1 MTKQP
6 AIEAVPLI
14 GIDRGE
20 RQRGTEANLR
30 RESVDITSRMAKRT
44 KPGTKTKQLAAPVA
58 TEMDGRSL
66 SEMAYQ
72 AILEGL
78 FTRKVPAGAYLSQN
92 DLVQMLGVPVQPL
105 RDALRIL
112 ETEGVLTIH
121 PRAGIEF
128 LKPDL
133 ELARSTY
140 QFRTM
145 IERTAARTYAESADP
160 TAIAKLLKDHENL
173 IKQVTN
179 KGLEPE
185 NLSQLEALEGR
196 LHGEMVA
203 SLRNPLIETAARRLK
218 NYLILIKLDRRITAP
233 LALRTLREHVEILEA
248 CVRRDADQ
256 AEAALV
262 RHFQSALQRIFG
274 MS

>member
-1 MTKQP
+1 
-6 AIEAVPLI
+6 
-14 GIDRGE
+14 
-20 RQRGTEANLR
+20 
-30 RESVDITSRMAKRT
+30 MAKRRAGKSDLRPT
-44 KPGTKTKQLAAPVA
+44 TAHHEPEG
-58 TEMDGRSL
+58 DGRRL
-66 SEMAYQ
+66 SEVAYQ

-92 DLVQMLGVPVQPL
+92 DLVQLLGLPVQPL
-105 RDALRIL
+105 RDALRVL

-140 QFRTM
+140 QFRSL

-160 TAIAKLLKDHENL
+160 AGIAKLLKDHETL
-173 IKQVTN
+173 IKQITA

-185 NLSQLEALEGR
+185 HLPQLEALENR
-196 LHGEMVA
+196 LHGDMVA

-218 NYLILIKLDRRITAP
+218 NYLILIKLDRRITTP

-248 CVRRDADQ
+248 CVRRDADA

-262 RHFQSALQRIFG
+262 RHFQAALQRILG
-274 MS
+274 MN

>member
-1 MTKQP
+1 
-6 AIEAVPLI
+6 
-14 GIDRGE
+14 
-20 RQRGTEANLR
+20 
-30 RESVDITSRMAKRT
+30 MAKRGAR
-44 KPGTKTKQLAAPVA
+44 KSGARPPA
-58 TEMDGRSL
+58 TAGEPDVDGRRL
-66 SEMAYQ
+66 SEVAYQ

-92 DLVQMLGVPVQPL
+92 DLVQMLGLPVQPL
-105 RDALRIL
+105 RDALRVL

-140 QFRTM
+140 QFRSL
-145 IERTAARTYAESADP
+145 IERTAARAYAESAD
-160 TAIAKLLKDHENL
+160 AAGIARLLKDHETL
-173 IKQVTN
+173 IKQIN
-179 KGLEPE
+179 AKGLDPE
-185 NLSQLEALEGR
+185 HLSQLEALEAR
-196 LHGEMVA
+196 LHGDMVA

-248 CVRRDADQ
+248 CVRRDADR

-262 RHFQSALQRIFG
+262 RHFQAALQRILG
-274 MS
+274 MT

>member
-1 MTKQP
+1 
-6 AIEAVPLI
+6 
-14 GIDRGE
+14 
-20 RQRGTEANLR
+20 
-30 RESVDITSRMAKRT
+30 MAKRPTRKTST
-44 KPGTKTKQLAAPVA
+44 KPVPVA
-58 TEMDGRSL
+58 AAADNEGKSL
-66 SEMAYQ
+66 SETAYQ

-92 DLVQMLGVPVQPL
+92 DLVQMLGLPVQPL

-145 IERTAARTYAESADP
+145 IERTAARTYAESADAL
-160 TAIAKLLKDHENL
+160 AIAKLLKDHETL
-173 IKQVTN
+173 IKQIST

-185 NLSQLEALEGR
+185 NLPQLEALESR

-218 NYLILIKLDRRITAP
+218 NYLTLIKLDRRITAP
-233 LALRTLREHVEILEA
+233 LALRTLREHLEILEA
-248 CVRRDADQ
+248 CSRRDADQ

-262 RHFQSALQRIFG
+262 RHFQAALQRIFG

>member
-1 MTKQP
+1 
-6 AIEAVPLI
+6 
-14 GIDRGE
+14 
-20 RQRGTEANLR
+20 
-30 RESVDITSRMAKRT
+30 MAKRRAS
-44 KPGTKTKQLAAPVA
+44 KPKPRPVTTSGEA
-58 TEMDGRSL
+58 DVDGRRL
-66 SEMAYQ
+66 SEVAYQ

-92 DLVQMLGVPVQPL
+92 DLVQMLGLPVQPL
-105 RDALRIL
+105 RDALRVL

-140 QFRTM
+140 QFRSL
-145 IERTAARTYAESADP
+145 IERNAARAYAESAD
-160 TAIAKLLKDHENL
+160 AAGIARLLKDHETL
-173 IKQVTN
+173 IKQISA
-179 KGLEPE
+179 KGLDAEHLP
-185 NLSQLEALEGR
+185 QLEALEAR
-196 LHGEMVA
+196 LHGDMVA

-218 NYLILIKLDRRITAP
+218 NYLILIKLDRRITTP

-256 AEAALV
+256 AEASLV
-262 RHFQSALQRIFG
+262 RHFQAALQRILG
-274 MS
+274 MN

>member
-1 MTKQP
+1 MVKRSTSKASKKPVPVPP
-6 AIEAVPLI
+6 AAEA
-14 GIDRGE
+14 
-20 RQRGTEANLR
+20 
-30 RESVDITSRMAKRT
+30 
-44 KPGTKTKQLAAPVA
+44 
-58 TEMDGRSL
+58 DGRSL
-66 SEMAYQ
+66 SETAYQ

-92 DLVQMLGVPVQPL
+92 DLVRLLGLPVQPL

-145 IERTAARTYAESADP
+145 IERTAARTYAETADSV
-160 TAIAKLLKDHENL
+160 AIAKLLKDHEAL
-173 IKQVTN
+173 IKQISG
-179 KGLEPE
+179 KGLEAE
-185 NLSQLEALEGR
+185 NLTQLESLEGR

-218 NYLILIKLDRRITAP
+218 NYLTLIKLDRRITAP
-233 LALRTLREHVEILEA
+233 LALRTLREHVEILEP

-262 RHFQSALQRIFG
+262 RHFQAALQRIFG
-274 MS
+274 MT

>member
-1 MTKQP
+1 
-6 AIEAVPLI
+6 
-14 GIDRGE
+14 
-20 RQRGTEANLR
+20 
-30 RESVDITSRMAKRT
+30 MAKRST
-44 KPGTKTKQLAAPVA
+44 LKTSKKPAPIAVA
-58 TEMDGRSL
+58 TDVDGRSL
-66 SEMAYQ
+66 SEVAYQ

-92 DLVQMLGVPVQPL
+92 DLVRLLGLPVQPL

-145 IERTAARTYAESADP
+145 IERTAARIYAESADAA
-160 TAIAKLLKDHENL
+160 AIEKLLKDHEAL
-173 IKQVTN
+173 IKHIAN
-179 KGLEPE
+179 KGFEPE
-185 NLSQLEALEGR
+185 NLPQLEALENR

-203 SLRNPLIETAARRLK
+203 SLQNPLIETAARRLK

-262 RHFQSALQRIFG
+262 RHFQAALQRIFG

>member
-1 MTKQP
+1 
-6 AIEAVPLI
+6 
-14 GIDRGE
+14 
-20 RQRGTEANLR
+20 
-30 RESVDITSRMAKRT
+30 MAKRHARKSNAPRAT
-44 KPGTKTKQLAAPVA
+44 KSMEPDV
-58 TEMDGRSL
+58 DGRRL
-66 SEMAYQ
+66 SEVAYQ

-92 DLVQMLGVPVQPL
+92 DLVQLLGLPVQPL
-105 RDALRIL
+105 RDALRVL

-121 PRAGIEF
+121 PRSGIEF

-140 QFRTM
+140 QFRSL
-145 IERTAARTYAESADP
+145 IERFAARTYAESAD
-160 TAIAKLLKDHENL
+160 AAGIAKLLKDHETL
-173 IKQVTN
+173 IKQVSA
-179 KGLEPE
+179 KGLDAEHLP
-185 NLSQLEALEGR
+185 QLEALERR
-196 LHGEMVA
+196 LHGDMVG

-248 CVRRDADQ
+248 CARRDADQ

-262 RHFQSALQRIFG
+262 RHFQAALQRILG
-274 MS
+274 MN

>member
-1 MTKQP
+1 
-6 AIEAVPLI
+6 
-14 GIDRGE
+14 
-20 RQRGTEANLR
+20 
-30 RESVDITSRMAKRT
+30 MAKRS
-44 KPGTKTKQLAAPVA
+44 KQPGAPKKTTPTPPAADL
-58 TEMDGRSL
+58 EGKSL

-92 DLVQMLGVPVQPL
+92 DLVRMLGMPVQPL

-160 TAIAKLLKDHENL
+160 QASAKLLKDHETL
-173 IKQVTN
+173 IKHITS

-185 NLSQLEALEGR
+185 NLPQLEALESR

-248 CVRRDADQ
+248 CVRRDGDQ